1 MNKQLL
7 SLACLTLLA
16 ATLPS
21 CRNRKT
27 ETTARQEEINTMIEL
42 DSLVVEQDESA
53 DAKIIKF

>member
-7 SLACLTLLA
+7 SLVCLTLLA

-21 CRNRKT
+21 CRNRKK
-27 ETTARQEEINTMIEL
+27 ETTVRQEEINTMIEL
-42 DSLVVEQDESA
+42 DTIVCEQDESA